1 VICGKKITHYINR
14 TEYPSG
20 LVKKS
25 GLRRILFESKP
36 GLWRVFFMT
45 KSSSSSFWDA
55 IDLKFLILFT
65 SLIVKMIQEKH
76 SREALV
82 LT

>member
-1 VICGKKITHYINR
+1 
-14 TEYPSG
+14 
-20 LVKKS
+20 
-25 GLRRILFESKP
+25 
-36 GLWRVFFMT
+36 MT